1 MRALA
6 LGLAAAAA
14 AMVVLAFATGG
25 GGDPPPPPAAAPA
38 PAPERASAAA
48 DPGFAVWRE
57 QGCGG
62 CHTLAAAGAQG
73 FLGPDLGS
81 TLKGVPPATIERDI
95 VAPAATAAAG
105 YATGAM
111 PEDYAARIDS
121 EELDALVA
129 YLAASARR

>member
-1 MRALA
+1 MKALA

-38 PAPERASAAA
+38 PEPARRPRP

-62 CHTLAAAGAQG
+62 CHTLAAAGATGSDRPRPRLGAQG
-73 FLGPDLGS
+73 RPA
-81 TLKGVPPATIERDI
+81 ATIERDI
-95 VAPAATAAAG
+95 VAPGATAAAG
-105 YATGAM
+105 YAAGAM
-111 PEDYAARIDS
+111 PEDYAARIDAD
-121 EELDALVA
+121 ELDALVA
-129 YLAASARR
+129 YLAANARR